1 MSVPEQTPA
10 PQPTPEPQPTPPTQ
24 PGQPAQPTPPTQ
36 PAQRPERVVH
46 RTRISGLWVAIGC
59 FAIIVI
65 FLLIFIVQN
74 AQHVDI
80 SYLGFHARMQV
91 GIALLF
97 AAIGGILLT
106 VLAGT
111 ARILQLRTAARRGAH
126 AEKTDPTRRTASRS

>member
-10 PQPTPEPQPTPPTQ
+10 PEPAPEPPPTPPTQ
-24 PGQPAQPTPPTQ
+24 PGQQ
-36 PAQRPERVVH
+36 AQRPERVVH
-46 RTRISGLWVAIGC
+46 RTRISGLWIAIAC
-59 FAIIVI
+59 FAIIVV
-65 FLLIFIVQN
+65 FLLIFILQN
-74 AQHVDI
+74 DQNVGI

>member
-10 PQPTPEPQPTPPTQ
+10 PEPAPEAPPTQ
-24 PGQPAQPTPPTQ
+24 PGQPAQR
-36 PAQRPERVVH
+36 PARVVH
-46 RTRISGLWVAIGC
+46 RTRISGLWIAIGC

-65 FLLIFIVQN
+65 FLLIFILQN
-74 AQHVDI
+74 DQHVDI

-111 ARILQLRTAARRGAH
+111 ARILQLRTAA
-126 AEKTDPTRRTASRS
+126 